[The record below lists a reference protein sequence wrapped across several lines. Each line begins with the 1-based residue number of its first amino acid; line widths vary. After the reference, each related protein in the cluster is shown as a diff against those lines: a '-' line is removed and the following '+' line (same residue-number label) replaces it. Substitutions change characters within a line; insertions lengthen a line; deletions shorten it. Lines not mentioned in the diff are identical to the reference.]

1 MCICCSSSNSIST
14 KHIFRTRT
22 CMPFKNFDGT
32 FLEHIGHS
40 LKFTFGVEGL
50 DGWLVLLPLPPPL
63 LAPVPPPPSQVEQCS
78 MRSRVLEKVL
88 EQSGH
93 SPPLLLTLFL
103 PVVLF
108 VLGGDSAISSSSSPV
123 LSVSTMIDFLLVFFA
138 LF

>member
-1 MCICCSSSNSIST
+1 
-14 KHIFRTRT
+14 
-22 CMPFKNFDGT
+22 
-32 FLEHIGHS
+32 
-40 LKFTFGVEGL
+40 
-50 DGWLVLLPLPPPL
+50 
-63 LAPVPPPPSQVEQCS
+63 

-123 LSVSTMIDFLLVFFA
+123 LSVSTIIDFLLVFFA
-138 LF
+138 PLGVFAALITFLGFAFFAVATTLLLALSFLDFLFGGGVDSMSSVFSSNFFLFAPAFFPLLLIGNFGSGIVMPFFS